1 MKSVHDVEFI
11 LVADKGLAKR
21 GNDLNLLDS
30 FVNEVSTFHGIVYF
44 RISSTGVVKNSRIFF
59 GRFEEILSYSIFLE
73 ILNLKNE
80 FFKKRNEDQL
90 RERTMNDE

>member
-1 MKSVHDVEFI
+1 MK
-11 LVADKGLAKR
+11 LAR
-21 GNDLNLLDS
+21 FTES
-30 FVNEVSTFHGIVYF
+30 CIF
-44 RISSTGVVKNSRIFF
+44 SSTGVVKNSRIFF